1 MAREAAKVAEEVAYE
16 RGVEE
21 TEIRL
26 AEEVARVCKD
36 YCTETWT
43 EALNNVEVPTD
54 SKLRKAESIFSLE
67 HIREALADLF
77 LTTALPSLLLS
88 RLPISKTLLL
98 MLKSPQEWGRVRRPC
113 PQTKT
118 LTPRMPLRSRM
129 WSFRLKKLSQSLK
142 LGMLSSRPLIPK
154 RALNPQRSS
163 LYDFS
168 LLLFHFLLLLLLL
181 LFFFFF
187 WLWLLPQFVICHPF
201 D

>member
-67 HIREALADLF
+67 HIREALADL
-77 LTTALPSLLLS
+77 LPTTALPFPPPEQASNIQDLTVDAEIS
-88 RLPISKTLLL
+88 TGAGKGKEALPSDKDTHSKDALTIKDVVFQVKEAESKFEAGDAK
-98 MLKSPQEWGRVRRPC
+98 LKATDSKKGSQP
-113 PQTKT
+113 TK
-118 LTPRMPLRSRM
+118 
-129 WSFRLKKLSQSLK
+129 K
-142 LGMLSSRPLIPK
+142 
-154 RALNPQRSS
+154 
-163 LYDFS
+163 
-168 LLLFHFLLLLLLL
+168 
-181 LFFFFF
+181 
-187 WLWLLPQFVICHPF
+187 
-201 D
+201 